1 MHSPAPPDGLHI
13 NKWPS
18 APSCGA
24 IEIMDTSITI
34 SKASSVPQLLLL
46 LTCLYTQDFVLPPPF
61 GCLLGFEQAVRGVD
75 NLLLTLSL
83 NKVWACCHKDSGGQR
98 EAGFCAQPWPRG
110 CRGHR
115 LGWQIVP
122 PHTPVTLAP
131 QSSACL
137 TACLAS
143 PGINGVQG
151 SRRTQKILY
160 ISLKKFAFLFKA
172 VQFYIGLCLVW

>member
-1 MHSPAPPDGLHI
+1 MGREKRVSVLNPDRE
-13 NKWPS
+13 
-18 APSCGA
+18 GA
-24 IEIMDTSITI
+24 GGTGWADR
-34 SKASSVPQLLLL
+34 
-46 LTCLYTQDFVLPPPF
+46 LY
-61 GCLLGFEQAVRGVD
+61 
-75 NLLLTLSL
+75 
-83 NKVWACCHKDSGGQR
+83 
-98 EAGFCAQPWPRG
+98 
-110 CRGHR
+110 
-115 LGWQIVP
+115 
-122 PHTPVTLAP
+122 TPVTLAP